1 MGGGGGGLCQ
11 NAGFFFPF
19 EVKVLPECHKQKVVK
34 REQQSRKCGR
44 QRERE
49 RERERAL
56 STSQTVSH
64 ANSEVDN
71 TSMGLWDKHWEWN
84 KVKV

>member
-1 MGGGGGGLCQ
+1 MSKCWI
-11 NAGFFFPF
+11 FFF
-19 EVKVLPECHKQKVVK
+19 VCSKGAATECHKQKVVK
-34 REQQSRKCGR
+34 REQQNRKCGR
-44 QRERE
+44 Q
-49 RERERAL
+49 RERAL

>member
-1 MGGGGGGLCQ
+1 MCRHLITFYLIHTSFYIGKNLKKAILVG
-11 NAGFFFPF
+11 
-19 EVKVLPECHKQKVVK
+19 
-34 REQQSRKCGR
+34 GR
-44 QRERE
+44 QRE